1 MRAIASGRRAGRPA
15 LERPK
20 VDAGTPELCARRA
33 RLAGGGDPS
42 LTESPLGIL
51 LARGLIGREQHDSGR
66 HYASLYRQSVG
77 RTQLSCDRHYSQLIA
92 DGGRAARSRDDAAQA
107 RIEARFRLGKNRLL
121 AAGRRVCEATEN
133 LVVFGAAPRFLEAG
147 LSGHRRAG
155 DTRELEAVV
164 LGLETLAACYGRS
177 AARAGRLETHRAA
190 SLIESP
196 RHSLVDIL
204 GKKAYTPK

>member
-1 MRAIASGRRAGRPA
+1 MRAIASGRRAGRP
-15 LERPK
+15 P
-20 VDAGTPELCARRA
+20 VDRSAVDPGTPELLARRA
-33 RLAGGGDPS
+33 RLAAGGDPA

-77 RTQLSCDRHYSQLIA
+77 RTQLSCDGHYSQLIA

-107 RIEARFRLGKNRLL
+107 RIEERFRQGKNRLL

-133 LVVFGAAPRFLEAG
+133 LVVFGAAPRFLEGG
-147 LSGHRRAG
+147 LSGRRHAG

-190 SLIESP
+190 SLMESR
-196 RHSLVDIL
+196 RHSSVDKI
-204 GKKAYTPK
+204 GKKAYTAK